1 MPSNQSL
8 VPTQTALARAHTIV
22 PYLTPEDVAKL
33 IAAASHGRKGE
44 RDGLL
49 IRLLFET
56 GLRIS
61 EALQITLKHLES
73 FEGRPVLRILGK
85 GRKPRLV
92 ACPKALAESLQAYA
106 YRHQLTSTDRVF
118 PIHRKRAH
126 QIISEAG
133 EEAGLQKDVYPH
145 LLRHSDAIERL
156 RQTGNPKAL
165 QIHLGHASPLMTMR
179 CLSTLTAEDAV
190 RIQQQVDFSR

>member
-1 MPSNQSL
+1 MPNNQAL
-8 VPTQTALARAHTIV
+8 IQRQTALTRAQTIV
-22 PYLTPEDVAKL
+22 PYLSPEEVRQLAD
-33 IAAASHGRKGE
+33 AAAPGRKGE

-49 IRLLFET
+49 IHLLFET

-61 EALQITLKHLES
+61 EALQITLKHLEQ

-92 ACPKALAESLQAYA
+92 ACPKTLTESLQAYT
-106 YRHQLTSTDRVF
+106 YRHHLAPGDPVF
-118 PIHRKRAH
+118 PINRKRAH
-126 QIISEAG
+126 QIVVEAG
-133 EEAGLQKDVYPH
+133 RKAGLNKDVYPH

-179 CLSTLTAEDAV
+179 YLNTLTAEDAV
-190 RIQQQVDFSR
+190 RIQQQVDFAR